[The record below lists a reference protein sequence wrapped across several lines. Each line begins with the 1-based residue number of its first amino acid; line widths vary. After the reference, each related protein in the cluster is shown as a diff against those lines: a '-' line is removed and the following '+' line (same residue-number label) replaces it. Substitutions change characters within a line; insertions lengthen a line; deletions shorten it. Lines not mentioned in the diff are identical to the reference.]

1 LTPGLALALTAG
13 VKKLLFLALAGALAA
28 CTAAA
33 PVTSGK
39 SHGHKSTSTH
49 ASGDDDDDN
58 TQSSDLDG
66 PSGST
71 STAPT
76 EPDPV
81 VDTRELDPFFAAQM
95 KAANIPGI
103 GIAVV
108 RDGHLKWTKGY
119 GLADIAAKKPVG
131 RDTLFMLASVSK
143 TITTVALMQLIE
155 DPKNGVS
162 LDDDVSTKAGFTV
175 RNPRFTS
182 TKITYR
188 MLLTHTSSL
197 IDGPSYFDAPYA
209 KGDSPTPLEQFEKE
223 AIADP
228 DRWQTTAPGQQFEY
242 SNTAIALAGLLAE
255 KISGQNLQT
264 YAKSHIF
271 DPLGMKETS
280 YFFKG
285 LDPSHIAQPYNGPNL
300 EPQGFYGYPDYP
312 SGQIRTSAPQ
322 LARFLEMFSEGGALG
337 NVRILKAETA
347 QQMMT
352 IQLPEVAPAQGLTFY
367 FDDTKATS
375 KDLLGHEGADKGV
388 STQMF
393 FDPKTKAGYVLLMN
407 ARDQLDDTDAVD
419 QAIGNM
425 TNKLMELAVTLP

>member
-1 LTPGLALALTAG
+1 
-13 VKKLLFLALAGALAA
+13 VKKLFVLAVAGALAA

-33 PVTSGK
+33 PMSAHHGK
-39 SHGHKSTSTH
+39 SAHPSSS
-49 ASGDDDDDN
+49 ADDDDD
-58 TQSSDLDG
+58 TQSSDHDG
-66 PSGST
+66 PGGT
-71 STAPT
+71 TNTAPS

-81 VDTRELDPFFAAQM
+81 VDTRQLDPFFAAQM

-103 GIAVV
+103 GLAVV

-119 GLADIAAKKPVG
+119 GFADIAAKKPVG

-155 DPKNGVS
+155 NPKNGVS

-197 IDGPSYFDAPYA
+197 IDGEKYFDAPYA
-209 KGDSPTPLEQFEKE
+209 KGDSPTSLESFEKA

-228 DRWQTTAPGQQFEY
+228 ERWQTNAPGEKFEY

-264 YAKSHIF
+264 YAKAHIF
-271 DPLGMKETS
+271 DPLGMTETS

-300 EPQGFYGYPDYP
+300 DPQGFYGYPDYP
-312 SGQIRTSAPQ
+312 AGQVRTSAPQ
-322 LARFLEMFSEGGALG
+322 LAKFLEMFSEGGALG
-337 NVRILKAETA
+337 NARLLKTDTV

-352 IQLPEVAPAQGLTFY
+352 PQVPDVEGTQGLTFY
-367 FDDTKATS
+367 FDTKGG
-375 KDLLGHEGADKGV
+375 KDVLGHDGADKGV

-407 ARDQLDDTDAVD
+407 ARDQLDDIDAAD
-419 QAIGNM
+419 QAIAKM
-425 TNKLMELAVTLP
+425 TDKLMELAVTLP

>member
-1 LTPGLALALTAG
+1 M
-13 VKKLLFLALAGALAA
+13 KKLLFLALALAA
-28 CTAAA
+28 CTPAL
-33 PVTSGK
+33 PTSTGK
-39 SHGHKSTSTH
+39 SHHAKSTHTS
-49 ASGDDDDDN
+49 SDDDDDD
-58 TQSSDLDG
+58 TQSSDLDSPG
-66 PSGST
+66 EST
-71 STAPT
+71 STAPS
-76 EPDPV
+76 EPDPI

-95 KAANIPGI
+95 KAGNIPGI

-119 GLADIAAKKPVG
+119 GLADIAAKKAVG

-162 LDDDVSTKAGFTV
+162 LDDDVSVKAGFTV

-197 IDGPSYFDAPYA
+197 IDGEKYFDAPYA
-209 KGDSPTPLEQFEKE
+209 KGDSPTSLESFEKA

-228 DRWQTTAPGQQFEY
+228 ERWQPNAPGEQFEY

-264 YAKSHIF
+264 YAKAHIF

-285 LDPSHIAQPYNGPNL
+285 LDPSHIAQPYDGPNL
-300 EPQGFYGYPDYP
+300 EPQGYYGYPDYP
-312 SGQIRTSAPQ
+312 AGQIRTSAPQ
-322 LARFLEMFSEGGALG
+322 LAKFLEMFSEGGALG
-337 NVRILKAETA
+337 NVRLLKADTVR
-347 QQMMT
+347 QMMS
-352 IQLPEVAPAQGLTFY
+352 IQVPQVAPAQGLTFY
-367 FDDTKATS
+367 FDDTKATG

-393 FDPKTKAGYVLLMN
+393 FDPATKAGYILLMN
-407 ARDQLDDTDAVD
+407 ARDQLDDVDAVD